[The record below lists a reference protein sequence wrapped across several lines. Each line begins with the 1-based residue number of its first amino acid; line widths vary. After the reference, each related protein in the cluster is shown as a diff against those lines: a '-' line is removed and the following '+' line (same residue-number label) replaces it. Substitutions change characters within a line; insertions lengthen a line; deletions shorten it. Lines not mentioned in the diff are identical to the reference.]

1 MVSGGKTHFGI
12 GEYER
17 EETVLAPLFDD
28 CEMAREYCELLNKVS
43 NGVEGGIP
51 HYCVN
56 QECFHPPPYHFGDGG
71 HFFRYCRHGCAVI
84 LLNKILQPNYNIF
97 NKEK

>member
-17 EETVLAPLFDD
+17 EETVLAPLFGD

-51 HYCVN
+51 PLLR
-56 QECFHPPPYHFGDGG
+56 QSGMLPSSPLP
-71 HFFRYCRHGCAVI
+71 FR
-84 LLNKILQPNYNIF
+84 
-97 NKEK
+97 